1 MRLFRKGIGWAVA
14 LAVVTCSTAPVDAAI
29 RGPLIG
35 SPVVSTARVKVA
47 DVPRGGSDARDLG
60 RRAAQAFVSV
70 TVTLQYNHQ
79 AELDA
84 LVAAQSDPRSPMYRH
99 FLTNEQFNGY
109 FAPTAQQQAYVVA
122 AMRAGGL
129 TLTGTYPN
137 RTVLDLTGTS
147 AAAERLFGTEIHTIS
162 QGRYG
167 LRFANVTPATLPKDL
182 AALVRTVSLSNLVI
196 AETAPVTRS
205 PGASPALRPPA
216 SPATQDVPSVAPR
229 ATNVVS
235 DPGFESGGFK
245 DGWLR
250 CERKLPDAPY
260 ATISTAEV
268 HSGKYAARMG
278 STSTTSGEPTGYSG
292 ICQWVTIPTGGVI
305 SAFLYQ
311 TTNET
316 STAIASQEVLLLNA
330 DGSIASTL
338 SQTATNKAGWVQHS
352 WNVSAF
358 AGKRL
363 YLSFGVQ
370 GNGDKSHYSIQ
381 YVDGVSLTAA
391 SATVC
396 NGTAEKG
403 PFKNADGF
411 LLATAVAD
419 AFDFPVQHGCNGAG
433 ETVAV
438 EIDSP
443 VKQSDVNDYL
453 TAAHVTQTGTIT
465 EVAVDGGGT
474 YSSDPNSATGEAVLD
489 VETISGLAPAA
500 DILVYN
506 FPDLSDQHITDGYN
520 KAVSDNKA
528 SVVNS
533 SFGGCE
539 SQDTSFAS
547 SSNSLA
553 EQAASKGITFAA
565 SSGDSGSD
573 ECSTGNHPPGPSGP
587 ASDPYFVAVGAVNFT
602 ENTAGTLTSIAAGD
616 DPSNGFL
623 SGGGVS
629 TFFAL
634 PSYQAGITNVITSGR
649 NTPDV
654 SLPGVGVAVYQAG
667 KAGGAD
673 GTSWSCPEFSALLAE
688 TSQLHNG
695 TRLGWVTPTIYSV
708 FKSTAYADFTDVTSG
723 NNGFYTTKNGYDQV
737 TGIGAPKGYAF
748 ATAL

>member
-1 MRLFRKGIGWAVA
+1 MRFFRNCIGWAAA
-14 LAVVTCSTAPVDAAI
+14 LAVLACATTPVDAAA

-35 SPVVSTARVKVA
+35 SPGPATARVKVG
-47 DVPRGGSDARDLG
+47 DVPRGSYAARDLG
-60 RRAAQAFVSV
+60 RHAAQAFVSG

-79 AELDA
+79 TELDA
-84 LVAAQSDPRSPMYRH
+84 LVAAQSDPRSPMFRH
-99 FLTNEQFNGY
+99 FLTSEQFNGY
-109 FAPTAQQQAYVVA
+109 FAPTAQQQAYVIA
-122 AMRAGGL
+122 ALRAAGL
-129 TLTGTYPN
+129 SVTGTYTN
-137 RTVLDLTGTS
+137 RTVLDFGGTS
-147 AAAERLFGTEIHTIS
+147 STVEHFFGTEIHTIS

-205 PGASPALRPPA
+205 FGPAPALRAPAAPPA
-216 SPATQDVPSVAPR
+216 TPGLAPR

-235 DPGFESGGFK
+235 DPGFESGGFSS
-245 DGWLR
+245 GWLR
-250 CERKLPDAPY
+250 CERKLANAPD
-260 ATISTAEV
+260 ATISTNEV
-268 HSGKYAARMG
+268 HSGKYSGRMG
-278 STSTTSGEPTGYSG
+278 STSKTSGEPTGYSG
-292 ICQWVTIPTGGVI
+292 ICQAVTIPTGGVL

-311 TTNET
+311 TTDET
-316 STAIASQEVLLLNA
+316 STSVASQEVLLLNS

-338 SQTATNKAGWVQHS
+338 SQTATNKAGWVQQS

-363 YLSFGVQ
+363 YISFGVQ
-370 GNGDKSHYSIQ
+370 GNGDKSHWTIQ
-381 YVDGVSLTAA
+381 YVDGVSLAAA
-391 SATVC
+391 SASVC
-396 NGTAEKG
+396 TGTPDKG
-403 PFKNADGF
+403 PFTDSNGY

-453 TAAHVTQTGTIT
+453 TAAHVTQTGTVT
-465 EVAVDGGGT
+465 EVPIDGGGT
-474 YSSDPNSATGEAVLD
+474 YSADPNSATGEAVLD

-520 KAVSDNKA
+520 ATVSANKA
-528 SVVNS
+528 SAINS

-539 SQDTSFAS
+539 ASDTSFAS
-547 SSNSLA
+547 SSNSIA

-573 ECSTGNHPPGPSGP
+573 ECGTGNQPPGPAGP
-587 ASDPYFVAVGAVNFT
+587 ASDPYFVAVGAVEFT
-602 ENTAGTLTSIAAGD
+602 QNTAGTLTSIAAGD

-634 PSYQAGITNVITSGR
+634 PSYQAGVTNVITSGR
-649 NTPDV
+649 NSPDL

-667 KAGGAD
+667 SAGGAD
-673 GTSWSCPEFSALLAE
+673 GTSWSCPQFTALIAE

-695 TRLGWVTPTIYSV
+695 TRLGWVNPAIYSV
-708 FKSTAYADFTDVTSG
+708 FKSTAYADFTDVTTG
-723 NNGFYTTKNGYDQV
+723 NNGFYKTKVGYDQV

-748 ATAL
+748 ASAL